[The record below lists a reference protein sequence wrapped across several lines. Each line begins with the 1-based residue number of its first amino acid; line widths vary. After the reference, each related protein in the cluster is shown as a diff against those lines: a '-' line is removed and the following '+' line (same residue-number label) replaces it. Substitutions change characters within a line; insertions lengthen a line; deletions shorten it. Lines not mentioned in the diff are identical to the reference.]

1 MDTSPTRKILDRIL
15 GKKKITEDIELPSEG
30 RRRDPRLPKKKKS
43 TFENIKEG
51 YKIFK
56 NLGKESE

>member
-15 GKKKITEDIELPSEG
+15 GRKKMTEDIELPSEG
-30 RRRDPRLPKKKKS
+30 RRDPRLPKKKKS
-43 TFENIKEG
+43 TFESMKEG